1 MRRQDERVA
10 VCAGGGWARTLAL
23 GVLRFWTALML
34 GVGLLPLSVSVGAW
48 TPEAAEAV
56 EAGDAGDTEDAEDTN
71 EVVEAAIAIEPSS
84 SGASDANQGAREGAS
99 EGATDAT
106 SSSANAPDDQT
117 EVSTDFGLPADSPL
131 FSGIEEDVEVESSKS
146 SEAADEA
153 AGAAVEGKGAD
164 SAGVGAADETASEV
178 TDARTGEVT
187 IVPDDEWL
195 EHGNAVI
202 PLQLPDSS
210 FIYDTSIQE
219 LSNADPYLDNQTVQ
233 VTGEA
238 IGESI
243 RVSLFGRSR
252 WVTLSPVGESATVS
266 VFMSE
271 ESAAKIDSFGRY
283 GVRGSIVRVRG
294 TFYLVCPEHDGAT
307 DLHAEEVTVVK
318 PGESVHESF
327 KFQTF
332 VPGLILVVIGLVM
345 VFIFSHV
352 SERRR

>member
-1 MRRQDERVA
+1 MRAGEITGRQIGYWRN
-10 VCAGGGWARTLAL
+10 GPLFTLL
-23 GVLRFWTALML
+23 LVLSLLAML
-34 GVGLLPLSVSVGAW
+34 SLCGTPLSAL
-48 TPEAAEAV
+48 AAE
-56 EAGDAGDTEDAEDTN
+56 GDADDDPN
-71 EVVEAAIAIEPSS
+71 DVIEATIAIDASTPSAS
-84 SGASDANQGAREGAS
+84 DSGQTARSGAANGAQG
-99 EGATDAT
+99 T
-106 SSSANAPDDQT
+106 SSTDTSGKADDSEDQT

-146 SEAADEA
+146 
-153 AGAAVEGKGAD
+153 
-164 SAGVGAADETASEV
+164 DETADEKASDAGAGGALSNNASGATSEDSD
-178 TDARTGEVT
+178 TESAT
-187 IVPDDEWL
+187 ITVVPDDEWR

-219 LSNADPYLDNQTVQ
+219 LSSADPYLDNQTVQ

-243 RVSLFGRSR
+243 RASFLGRSR
-252 WVTLSPVGESATVS
+252 WVTLSPVGDSATVS

-283 GVRGSIVRVRG
+283 GVRGSILRVRG

-327 KFQTF
+327 RFQAF
-332 VPGLILVVIGLVM
+332 VPGLILVVVGLVM
-345 VFIFSHV
+345 VFVFSHI

>member
-1 MRRQDERVA
+1 MMRR
-10 VCAGGGWARTLAL
+10 GSGSARTKEAA
-23 GVLRFWTALML
+23 GQKNVF
-34 GVGLLPLSVSVGAW
+34 GGFGLLITVLLVFVPVLLGSAPVLAV
-48 TPEAAEAV
+48 AAEGNADD
-56 EAGDAGDTEDAEDTN
+56 DAND
-71 EVVEAAIAIEPSS
+71 VVEAAIAVDASSPSAS
-84 SGASDANQGAREGAS
+84 ESSQAARSGAANGAKS
-99 EGATDAT
+99 T
-106 SSSANAPDDQT
+106 SSSADTSENTQDSDDQT

-146 SEAADEA
+146 SETADEKRA
-153 AGAAVEGKGAD
+153 ESGAGGALSSNSSDGAAENSEAD
-164 SAGVGAADETASEV
+164 SA
-178 TDARTGEVT
+178 T
-187 IVPDDEWL
+187 IMVVPDEEWR

-243 RVSLFGRSR
+243 RASILGRSR
-252 WVTLSPVGESATVS
+252 WVTLSPVGDSATVS

-283 GVRGSIVRVRG
+283 GVRGSILRVRG

-327 KFQTF
+327 KVQAF
-332 VPGLILVVIGLVM
+332 VPGLILVVVGLVM
-345 VFIFSHV
+345 VFVFSHI